1 VTEEAPRRRP
11 VRRPSR
17 HSPLALR
24 HGVGI
29 DVNGDGLTDIV
40 ECVTN
45 HDGYYETM
53 IDVRLAMS

>member
-1 VTEEAPRRRP
+1 LPYGT
-11 VRRPSR
+11 
-17 HSPLALR
+17 
-24 HGVGI
+24 GVGI

-45 HDGYYETM
+45 YDGYYETM